1 MIPYCILIIEDD
13 SDRDFMSTL
22 YLSYNRLMYREIFKI
37 VNDPW
42 VTEDLMQ
49 EVLIKLIDRV
59 KELRAKDRQHLIN
72 YVITVSKNKARNY
85 VRDSNRNKEISF
97 DDQVDY
103 SAPYLGRDEIEF
115 HLIQKDRLKKL
126 ISAWHKLDERSRLLL
141 EKYYILEMSCTEIA
155 KELGTKPGSVRM
167 ALSRARKS
175 AYELL
180 K

>member
-13 SDRDFMSTL
+13 SDREFMSKL
-22 YLSYNRLMYREIFKI
+22 YLSYNRLIYREIFKI

>member
-13 SDRDFMSTL
+13 SDREFMSKL

>member
-13 SDRDFMSTL
+13 NDRDFMSTL

-59 KELRAKDRQHLIN
+59 KDLRAKDRQHLIN

>member
-13 SDRDFMSTL
+13 SDREFMSKL
-22 YLSYNRLMYREIFKI
+22 YLSYNRLIYREIFKI

-72 YVITVSKNKARNY
+72 YVITVSKKKARNY

>member
-1 MIPYCILIIEDD
+1 
-13 SDRDFMSTL
+13 
-22 YLSYNRLMYREIFKI
+22 
-37 VNDPW
+37 
-42 VTEDLMQ
+42 MQ

-141 EKYYILEMSCTEIA
+141 EKYYILEMSCTEIS
-155 KELGTKPGSVRM
+155 KELWTKPGSVRM

>member
-13 SDRDFMSTL
+13 NDRDFMSTL

-126 ISAWHKLDERSRLLL
+126 ISAWHILDERSRLLL

>member
-1 MIPYCILIIEDD
+1 MIPYCILTIEDD
-13 SDRDFMSTL
+13 SDREFMSKL
-22 YLSYNRLMYREIFKI
+22 YLSYNRLIYREIFKI

-59 KELRAKDRQHLIN
+59 KDLRAKDRQHLIN
-72 YVITVSKNKARNY
+72 YVITASKNKARNY
-85 VRDSNRNKEISF
+85 MRDSCRKRESPF
-97 DDQVDY
+97 DDQIEWSDPHL
-103 SAPYLGRDEIEF
+103 SRDEIEV
-115 HLIQKDRLKKL
+115 HLIQKDRLTRL
-126 ISAWHKLDERSRLLL
+126 ISAWHKLDERSRFLL
-141 EKYYILEMSCTEIA
+141 EKYYFLEMSCTEIA
-155 KELGTKPGSVRM
+155 EELGTKPGSVRM

>member
-1 MIPYCILIIEDD
+1 
-13 SDRDFMSTL
+13 
-22 YLSYNRLMYREIFKI
+22 
-37 VNDPW
+37 
-42 VTEDLMQ
+42 MQ

-167 ALSRARKS
+167 ALSRAFHMWPRKS
-175 AYELL
+175 IFTQHLRNIGIIKQTLQHDIRKRLVRGALGFVPP
-180 K
+180 

>member
-13 SDRDFMSTL
+13 NDRDFMSTL

-126 ISAWHKLDERSRLLL
+126 ISAWHKLDERSGLLL

>member
-115 HLIQKDRLKKL
+115 HLIQKGRLKKL

>member
-13 SDRDFMSTL
+13 SDRNFMSTL

>member
-13 SDRDFMSTL
+13 NDRDFMSTL

-126 ISAWHKLDERSRLLL
+126 ISAWHKLDERSRFLL
-141 EKYYILEMSCTEIA
+141 EKYYFLEMSCTEIA

>member
-1 MIPYCILIIEDD
+1 
-13 SDRDFMSTL
+13 
-22 YLSYNRLMYREIFKI
+22 
-37 VNDPW
+37 
-42 VTEDLMQ
+42 MQ

-126 ISAWHKLDERSRLLL
+126 I
-141 EKYYILEMSCTEIA
+141 
-155 KELGTKPGSVRM
+155 
-167 ALSRARKS
+167 
-175 AYELL
+175 
-180 K
+180 

>member
-13 SDRDFMSTL
+13 NDRDFMSTL

-85 VRDSNRNKEISF
+85 YFCGQR
-97 DDQVDY
+97 
-103 SAPYLGRDEIEF
+103 
-115 HLIQKDRLKKL
+115 
-126 ISAWHKLDERSRLLL
+126 
-141 EKYYILEMSCTEIA
+141 
-155 KELGTKPGSVRM
+155 
-167 ALSRARKS
+167 
-175 AYELL
+175 
-180 K
+180 

>member
-13 SDRDFMSTL
+13 NDRDFMSTL
-22 YLSYNRLMYREIFKI
+22 YLSYNRLIYREIFKI

>member
-13 SDRDFMSTL
+13 NDRDFMSTL

>member
-126 ISAWHKLDERSRLLL
+126 ISARHKLDERSRLLL

>member
-13 SDRDFMSTL
+13 NDRDFMSTL

-155 KELGTKPGSVRM
+155 KELGTKPGNVRM